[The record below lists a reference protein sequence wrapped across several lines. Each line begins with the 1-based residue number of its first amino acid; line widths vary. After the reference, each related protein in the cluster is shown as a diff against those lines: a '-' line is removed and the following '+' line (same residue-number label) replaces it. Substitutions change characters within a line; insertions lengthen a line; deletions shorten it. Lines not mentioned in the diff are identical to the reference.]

1 MRNLPA
7 ALASHVMEDVTTL
20 ATCFLVRRR
29 DGVHL
34 GFTSAD
40 RELVV
45 DGIRYRPHAGLTP
58 SQVAANRDL
67 KVDEMDV
74 LGALS
79 TTGITD
85 ADLLG
90 GVYDFAEIT
99 VFFINHTEPQSGRIV
114 ILSGWLGEV
123 SLKRGAFVAEVRGH
137 SQALQQTFGDIYSPE
152 CRADLGDAR
161 CRVDMTL
168 FSAQVTVSGV
178 MSSRMIEVSGL
189 AKPDG
194 WADYGVVRWLTGPNA
209 GHKTEVRK
217 QVGGTLEFYDAVRAL
232 PGVGDMLEVSA
243 GCDKRFVT
251 CRTKFAN
258 AENFRGEPHV
268 PGVDSLLN
276 YPGLH

>member
-1 MRNLPA
+1 MRNLPTT
-7 ALASHVMEDVTTL
+7 LANHVQEDVTTL
-20 ATCFLVRRR
+20 ATCFLVHRR
-29 DGVHL
+29 DGVRL

-45 DGIRYRPHAGLTP
+45 DGMRYQPRGGLTP

-67 KVDEMDV
+67 KVDEMEV
-74 LGALS
+74 SGALS
-79 TTGITD
+79 ATCITE
-85 ADLLG
+85 ADLLS

-99 VFFINHTEPQSGRIV
+99 VFLVDHMAPQAGQVV

-123 SLKRGAFVAEVRGH
+123 SVKRGALVAEVRGH
-137 SQALQQTFGDIYSPE
+137 AQALQQTFGEIYSPE

-168 FSAQVTVSGV
+168 FSATISVTGV
-178 MSSRMIEVSGL
+178 TSARLIEVSGL
-189 AKPDG
+189 AQPDG
-194 WADYGVVRWLTGPNA
+194 WFDYGVARWLTGSNA
-209 GHKTEVRK
+209 GRKVEVRK
-217 QVGGTLEFYDAVRAL
+217 HVGNTLEFYDAAMVL
-232 PGVGDMLEVSA
+232 PMVGDLLTLSA

-276 YPGLH
+276 YPGLR